1 MRLLAF
7 VCLSVCLSVCQ
18 QDYSK
23 TRAWI
28 WMKFCVSTDVRTL
41 TNWLTVEPDPN
52 HSPDARTG
60 LLSLIS
66 CALQR
71 GILLRRENPTYRYWA
86 PVAAATRGFIHREP
100 SEQLCRRYM
109 RFAECPFSCQ
119 FGRLSRRVSTD
130 SECNVQQLVSPEK
143 HRACAV
149 LLSSVSR
156 NSVVTVCLLRR
167 VARSSSDVTVYR
179 LLSSRFCWCHFTRL
193 RLPASTSACANRCSL
208 HAPSTNLSAFGT
220 LKRGRLILLHATYL
234 Y

>member
-28 WMKFCVSTDVRTL
+28 WMKFCVSTDVRTF

-86 PVAAATRGFIHREP
+86 PVATATRRRVVLKNGFIHREP
-100 SEQLCRRYM
+100 WEQLCRRYM
-109 RFAECPFSCQ
+109 RSTVECPTSSVCTA
-119 FGRLSRRVSTD
+119 RVSWVLTAKPYI
-130 SECNVQQLVSPEK
+130 SI
-143 HRACAV
+143 AV
-149 LLSSVSR
+149 
-156 NSVVTVCLLRR
+156 
-167 VARSSSDVTVYR
+167 
-179 LLSSRFCWCHFTRL
+179 
-193 RLPASTSACANRCSL
+193 
-208 HAPSTNLSAFGT
+208 
-220 LKRGRLILLHATYL
+220 
-234 Y
+234 